1 VSWTSPD
8 GPRCGHPCLLWYLED
23 YEGLGRRAGEILG
36 DSAARLIVPTI
47 VLAEARFITAKQK
60 VALSWDQ
67 VIAAVS
73 SDERF
78 TAYPLTLDVLHR
90 LSPDMEMHDAIFLR
104 DRRPRGRI
112 HLGERAGH
120 YERPCDRCIR
130 ARGDR
135 MVGETPPL
143 SAGRMGLS
151 TSQVGDLVAGLV

>member
-1 VSWTSPD
+1 MVHVVDT
-8 GPRCGHPCLLWYLED
+8 HALLWYLED
-23 YEGLGRRAGEILG
+23 YEELGRRAGEILG

-90 LSPDMEMHDAIFLR
+90 LSPDMEMHDAIVCATAVLVA
-104 DRRPRGRI
+104 
-112 HLGERAGH
+112 E
-120 YERPCDRCIR
+120 
-130 ARGDR
+130 
-135 MVGETPPL
+135 
-143 SAGRMGLS
+143 S
-151 TSQVGDLVAGLV
+151 TSEGVQVITKDRAIAGSGLVETVW